1 MLKHTGALFLSLSL
15 AASPAALYAQT
26 TTSEEAPAVE
36 ETETQTET
44 EATTDTSTDTSGAS
58 EEQSAEGEE
67 TMESEEAPAADAGE
81 GEQMEEGDAE
91 ATAEAEAEEPK
102 AVEGQIILQS
112 EDTILANDLI
122 GSSVYSPDG
131 ETVGD
136 INDLIVNFNGD
147 VEGVVIG
154 VGGFLGIGEKEVAV
168 EMAAISLLTPED
180 GEVRLILDATK
191 EDLEAAEEFKTAA
204 AQRAEEQTE
213 RLVEEQ
219 QNQVNPTV
227 PTEPV
232 E

>member
-1 MLKHTGALFLSLSL
+1 MLKHTGALFLSLTL

-36 ETETQTET
+36 ETETEMET
-44 EATTDTSTDTSGAS
+44 EASETTTDTSGAS
-58 EEQSAEGEE
+58 EEQLAEGEE

-81 GEQMEEGDAE
+81 GEQMEEGE
-91 ATAEAEAEEPK
+91 ATVEAEAPK
-102 AVEGQIILQS
+102 SVEGQIILQS

-136 INDLIVNFNGD
+136 INDLIVNLNGD

-154 VGGFLGIGEKEVAV
+154 VGGFLGIGEKNVAV

-219 QNQVNPTV
+219 QNQADPAV